1 MIDLQSGIGRKI
13 SGHTPDPQRVI
24 TPLVPDQAEE
34 LLRKYGIIDTW
45 HHIIVGLQ
53 EGFDVGIQ
61 EQLSRSYIFQQSQF
75 IPIRSRLHHFIYIW

>member
-45 HHIIVGLQ
+45 HHIIVGL
-53 EGFDVGIQ
+53 
-61 EQLSRSYIFQQSQF
+61 
-75 IPIRSRLHHFIYIW
+75 